1 MRAWNRA
8 LFVCRLVLWTNLIG
22 SRFPLIKKKLNNLK
36 TICASCLLRLVQVK
50 KRRKMRKEY
59 FRPEVITVEFGTVNM
74 LAASNQIPITPEVKP
89 SATNTSRSDW
99 GTFFFLYSKIL
110 RPLLTSC

>member
-74 LAASNQIPITPEVKP
+74 LATSNQIPITPEVKP
-89 SATNTSRSDW
+89 SATNTSRGDW
-99 GTFFFLYSKIL
+99 GTLW
-110 RPLLTSC
+110 